1 MAKILIFDTDIL
13 IDYLL
18 GIADAKTFFT
28 GFTRTER
35 YTTTISLMEG
45 YRGARDKRELN
56 IFKRFFLASFAEELH
71 INESASKKA
80 TELIE
85 VYTLS
90 HGLLLADGL
99 IAAMALLYGGQLV
112 TGNIKHF
119 DYIPSVSCPFSSAL
133 SNKALKRKIG
143 TENDGR

>member
-18 GIADAKTFFT
+18 GIADAKTFFAS
-28 GFTRTER
+28 FTRTER
-35 YTTTISLMEG
+35 YTTAISLMEV

-56 IFKRFFLASFAEELH
+56 IFKRFFLTSFAEVLY

-112 TGNIKHF
+112 TGNSKHF
-119 DYIPSVSCPFSSAL
+119 DYIPSL
-133 SNKALKRKIG
+133 SLLVPPYRIKP
-143 TENDGR
+143 

>member
-1 MAKILIFDTDIL
+1 ML
-13 IDYLL
+13 Y
-18 GIADAKTFFT
+18 
-28 GFTRTER
+28 
-35 YTTTISLMEG
+35 
-45 YRGARDKRELN
+45 
-56 IFKRFFLASFAEELH
+56 

-112 TGNIKHF
+112 TGNSKHF
-119 DYIPSVSCPFSSAL
+119 DYIPNLNLLVPPYRI
-133 SNKALKRKIG
+133 KP
-143 TENDGR
+143 